1 MGVGTWPCW
10 DMAVLAERGYR
21 NPSDCQHR
29 VAHLYAQWSYKPAL
43 SPFRAVIY
51 QLGWVG
57 HNYTALTSTGTLYSE
72 HRWLVLPTMGLRT
85 LLMFSHNM
93 YGCPPQRLIVTDCH
107 HDILF

>member
-21 NPSDCQHR
+21 NPSDRQHR

-72 HRWLVLPTMGLRT
+72 HRWLVLPYHGIED
-85 LLMFSHNM
+85 FADVF
-93 YGCPPQRLIVTDCH
+93 PQHVRLSTPEANCN
-107 HDILF
+107 